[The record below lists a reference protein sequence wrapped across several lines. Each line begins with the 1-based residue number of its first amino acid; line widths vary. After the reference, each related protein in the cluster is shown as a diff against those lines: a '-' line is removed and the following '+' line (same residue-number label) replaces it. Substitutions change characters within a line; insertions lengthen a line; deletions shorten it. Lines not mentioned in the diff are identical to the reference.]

1 MKIIRKTAIVMLLC
15 LYFLTYGVL
24 PQVQAAGKDAPVI
37 VVAHRAGV
45 HFLRPSRT
53 EQLPGIQLV

>member
-1 MKIIRKTAIVMLLC
+1 MLLC

-37 VVAHRAGV
+37 VVAHRAGAKV
-45 HFLRPSRT
+45 APENTVAGWSAYCRD
-53 EQLPGIQLV
+53 

>member
-24 PQVQAAGKDAPVI
+24 PQVQAASKDAPVI
-37 VVAHRAGV
+37 VVAHRAG
-45 HFLRPSRT
+45 
-53 EQLPGIQLV
+53 QK